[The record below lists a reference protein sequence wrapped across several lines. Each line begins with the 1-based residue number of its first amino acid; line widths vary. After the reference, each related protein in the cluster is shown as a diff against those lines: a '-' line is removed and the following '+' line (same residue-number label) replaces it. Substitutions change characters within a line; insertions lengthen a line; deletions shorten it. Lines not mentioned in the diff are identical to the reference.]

1 MKRDGKKAVL
11 AAYTERKS
19 EPGIYV
25 VRCAATG
32 QAWVGAAPD
41 LTTIWN
47 RVSFA
52 LRQGVARPA
61 SLQDAWHAHGA
72 DSLSFEIVE
81 QVDPEDLTYA
91 RDRTL
96 RDRRD
101 EWCRELRA
109 EAI

>member
-1 MKRDGKKAVL
+1 MKREDKKAVL
-11 AAYTERKS
+11 AAYKERKS

-41 LTTIWN
+41 LATIWN
-47 RVSFA
+47 RISFA
-52 LRQGVARPA
+52 LRQGVAAPA
-61 SLQDAWHAHGA
+61 SLQAAWQAHGA

-81 QVDPEDLTYA
+81 QVDPGELTYA

-96 RDRRD
+96 RERRD
-101 EWCRELRA
+101 EWCKELGA
-109 EAI
+109 EAV